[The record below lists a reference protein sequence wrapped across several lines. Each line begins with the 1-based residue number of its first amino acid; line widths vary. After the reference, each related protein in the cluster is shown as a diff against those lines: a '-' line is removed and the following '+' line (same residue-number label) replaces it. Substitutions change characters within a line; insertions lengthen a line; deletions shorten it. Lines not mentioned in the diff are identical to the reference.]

1 MHEQAV
7 AIVGIGCRFPGADG
21 PDAFWSLLERR
32 GRGIREISAD
42 RWSLDGFFDPDPDA
56 PDRSYAKHAGL
67 LEHIRRFDPAF
78 FGLSRREAAA
88 MDPQQRIL
96 LQVAYD
102 AVADSGMPLRRLSQA
117 ETGVFIGVSNTDYG
131 LLQRYRTQG
140 EEPFAGTNVALS
152 IVANRLSNRFDFSG
166 PSVGIDTA
174 CSSSLV
180 ALSQA
185 CRSLASG
192 ECNMALAGGVNV
204 LLDPR
209 MFKTFCK
216 ARMLSPAGRIAA
228 FDVRA
233 DGFVRGEGAGVVVL
247 KPLQRALDEGDRIYA
262 VVRATRVNQDGRT
275 GTITAPN
282 QAAQIAIME
291 ALCAQAAVDPQ
302 QVIYAEAHGT
312 GTPLGDPIEAA
323 AIGAVFGGAERAAP
337 LLLGSVKPNI
347 GHLEPAAGIA
357 GLIKTALCLHR
368 RRILPNVDFERPNP
382 EIPFED
388 LKLEVATESRSLAK
402 GRARAFALVN
412 SFGFGGTNACALLEA
427 FDGGVRPK
435 PAALPAMEAWSRR
448 APITVSAASEAALRT
463 GAGRLVD
470 ALAPGGAL
478 ERTSCPELAA
488 GLARSRDHFRHRAV
502 LLAGDRD
509 DLIESLR
516 TLEAGQLE
524 ERADRKVPPRQ
535 VVGQAQPNRRLA
547 LTLSGQGGQWWGM
560 GRRLLTAHPV
570 YRDFAETFDAAFRPI
585 AGWSTVE
592 ALMAAEDESRVD
604 DAAVTP
610 ALTFV
615 VQAGLAAVWE
625 AWGVRP
631 ELLIGHSFGEVTA
644 AYLAGALS
652 LETVAHLVNERGLI
666 RDRIGTEGGMAAIG
680 LSAERLAKRLP
691 PEARIEIA
699 AYNAPS
705 LVTVS
710 GDGSAIDGLIAE
722 LARDDPDIVARRLNL
737 DFAWHSSWLAPGE
750 QAFKSAVGE
759 IACEPPT
766 LPVLS
771 TVTGRLE
778 TRFDTDHW
786 WRNLRQ
792 PVLYR
797 QAIDAAL
804 DRGIDTFLELGPHRT
819 LSGLTAGCAA
829 ARGRDVKTVSALH
842 RDWDDFEALGVAL
855 AELHSWGIDID
866 WDGVFPGPRPH
877 LALPG
882 YAWDEEA
889 FWQEP
894 EEVGA
899 VLRAEAGHPWLGRR
913 SRGPVAGWSNEISL
927 ASHRDLAGHEI
938 DGVAVF
944 PAACTIEMMVAAARA
959 LKGPGP
965 VELADV
971 ILHDRLVIV
980 PDDQVQLR
988 TLYEPDRGTL
998 RIYSRCRERERDW
1011 TLRSEARLVDGPL
1024 GPRRGD
1030 VIEPPAGRDPDIRS
1044 EGFYAS
1050 ALARGYRYGEA
1061 FRGLTRI
1068 WHVDE
1073 DLIAA
1078 ALVPDKHPKP
1088 ADEISL
1094 DPRLLDACLQ
1104 TLLADV
1110 TALWDTDG
1118 LLLPTGIHRLRVD
1131 GTLAREALVRAR
1143 CRGST
1148 QPGAADVRIQCP
1160 SGGQVE
1166 VRGLHMQG
1174 LPKQSGAQQASAD
1187 APAFYGETFQ
1197 AVALPGLQ
1205 EGAKGHWL
1213 LFGKPGLHTDAAEAA
1228 LKSRGG
1234 SVTVRPLPDASQ
1246 AGAVDEIA
1254 ALADTLVE
1262 TAYRGIVYLASGSAT
1277 PANGHGDLPEAVER
1291 SVLALTALGQ
1301 ALVEARQASPV
1312 PPVWIVTQKARCAEQ
1327 DETLSPQGLVQ
1338 RPLIGLARTLAIE
1351 APELDIRLIDLD
1363 GLSLE
1368 QAERAVAVIAGHSSE
1383 TEVLVRQGDILAP
1396 RIERKAADELRPRL
1410 LARKAL
1416 PEGGGFGLAS
1426 VGQSGIEGL
1435 DWRGEERRAPDAG
1448 EARVAVRAAGLNFRD
1463 VMAATGLLP
1472 DGAEPDD
1479 AMAALGLEFAGT
1491 VLETG
1496 PEVEG
1501 LKSGDRV
1508 LGLARGAL
1516 RDEIVVPAQALW
1528 PLPPGLSVM
1537 EAAGLPAAY
1546 LTAHYA
1552 LNRLA
1557 QLRPGER
1564 VLIHTATG
1572 GVGLAA
1578 LALARHIGAEIFATA
1593 GSAEK
1598 RAVLTARG
1606 VAHVMESRSL
1616 AFSDEILA
1624 ATGGRGVDVV
1634 LNALPGAYVDKGLA
1648 CLAPYGCF
1656 VELGKRDIYGD
1667 RPLGLKAL
1675 KANVSFHVVDLAAMI
1690 ADRPDLLRALW
1701 AEIAE
1706 LLRAEAVEPLP
1717 TTVFPASKVREA
1729 FRHFAAAR
1737 QIGKV
1742 VVALDDPNVEAIQPT
1757 EAPLRL
1763 KGDASYLV
1771 TGGTRGFGFA
1781 VAQWLA
1787 RQGAGRLVLASRS
1800 GKAAGEV
1807 LPEIERLRD
1816 EGVEVATRA
1825 LNVTDPAAMQETIA
1839 ELVASDKPLRG
1850 VVHAAASYN
1859 DALLAE
1865 MSPAAVLETLRP
1877 KVAGAWNL
1885 YRALQEAHA
1894 GIDVLLLFSSL
1905 TQFLG
1910 WPGQS
1915 NYAAA
1920 NAFLEGFA
1928 AHCRAAGL
1936 PAQTVNWG
1944 ALGGSGFVA
1953 RDAALARYLESAGMR
1968 PISDDTALAALHKAL
1983 NSAEP
1988 VVTFAGVDWAQLVT
2002 AHPSLADVPYL
2013 SAVIGPTTGRPSS
2026 QRAAIDAARGP
2037 ARADLIRKAV
2047 TAQVAR
2053 VLRAPPETVDA
2064 KLALGDLGIDSLSSF
2079 ELRNCIE
2086 AALGLSLPL
2095 QRFQEASTVERL
2107 SLLVDDVLAE
2117 TFEPTA
2123 GEPPTDGP
2131 VAAPID
2137 QGAATMQ
2144 NGRQSG
2150 RSVAQSG

>member
-32 GRGIREISAD
+32 GRGIREISPD

-102 AVADSGMPLRRLSQA
+102 AVADSGTTLRRLSQA

-140 EEPFAGTNVALS
+140 AEPFAGTNVALS

-185 CRSLASG
+185 CRSLASR
-192 ECNMALAGGVNV
+192 ECEVALAGGVNV

-216 ARMLSPAGRIAA
+216 ARMLSPSGRIAA
-228 FDVRA
+228 FDARA

-247 KPLQRALDEGDRIYA
+247 KPLQRALDDGDRIYA

-302 QVIYAEAHGT
+302 QVVYAEAHGT

-323 AIGAVFGGAERAAP
+323 AIGAVFGGSGRAAP

-357 GLIKTALCLHR
+357 GFIKTALCLHR

-382 EIPFED
+382 EIPFEE
-388 LKLEVATESRSLAK
+388 LKIEVAAEARSLAN
-402 GRARAFALVN
+402 GHARAFALVN

-427 FDGGVRPK
+427 FDGDVRPK
-435 PAALPAMEAWSRR
+435 PAALPAMEAWNRR
-448 APITVSAASEAALRT
+448 APVTVSAASEAALRT
-463 GAGRLVD
+463 GAGRLAD

-478 ERTSCPELAA
+478 EHTSCPELAA

-502 LLAGDRD
+502 ILAGDRD

-516 TLEAGQLE
+516 TLEAGRME
-524 ERADRKVPPRQ
+524 ERADRKAPPRQ

-547 LTLSGQGGQWWGM
+547 VTLSGQGGQWWGM
-560 GRRLLTAHPV
+560 GRRLLTAYPV

-585 AGWSTVE
+585 AGWSAVE

-666 RDRIGTEGGMAAIG
+666 RDRIDTEGGMAAIG
-680 LSAERLAKRLP
+680 LSAERLAERLP

-710 GDGSAIDGLIAE
+710 GDGSAIDALIAE
-722 LARDDPDIVARRLNL
+722 LARDDPDMVARRLNL

-750 QAFKSAVGE
+750 RAFKSAVGE
-759 IACEPPT
+759 IACEQPT

-771 TVTGRLE
+771 TVTGRPE

-819 LSGLTAGCAA
+819 LSSLTAGCAA

-842 RDWDDFEALGVAL
+842 RDWNDFEALGVAL
-855 AELHSWGIDID
+855 AELHTWGIDID
-866 WDGVFPGPRPH
+866 WDGIFPGSRPH

-882 YAWDEEA
+882 YAWDEDA

-894 EEVGA
+894 EEAGA
-899 VLRAEAGHPWLGRR
+899 VLRAEAGHPWLGHRDH
-913 SRGPVAGWSNEISL
+913 GPVAAWSNEISL
-927 ASHRDLAGHEI
+927 ASHRELVDHEI
-938 DGVAVF
+938 DGVSVF
-944 PAACTIEMMVAAARA
+944 PAACTIEMMVAAART
-959 LKGPGP
+959 LKGAGP
-965 VELADV
+965 VELTDV
-971 ILHDRLVIV
+971 TLKERLVIG
-980 PDDQVQLR
+980 PDDQIQLR

-998 RIYSRCRERERDW
+998 RIYSRGRERERDW

-1024 GPRRGD
+1024 APPREDIIG
-1030 VIEPPAGRDPDIRS
+1030 PPAGRGPEIRS
-1044 EGFYAS
+1044 EAFYA
-1050 ALARGYRYGEA
+1050 AARARGYRYGDA

-1068 WHVDE
+1068 WRDDDHVIATARVSGTHPRPEDE
-1073 DLIAA
+1073 
-1078 ALVPDKHPKP
+1078 V
-1088 ADEISL
+1088 SL
-1094 DPRLLDACLQ
+1094 DPRLLDVCLQ

-1110 TALWDTDG
+1110 TALSDSDG
-1118 LLLPTGIHRLRVD
+1118 LLLPTGIHRVRVD
-1131 GTLAREALVRAR
+1131 GTLAREALVRTR
-1143 CRGST
+1143 CRGGA
-1148 QPGAADVRIQCP
+1148 QPGAADIRILCP

-1166 VRGLHMQG
+1166 IRGLRMQG

-1197 AVALPGLQ
+1197 AVALPGLE

-1213 LFGKPGLHTDAAEAA
+1213 LFGEPGSGADAIEAV
-1228 LKSRGG
+1228 LKGRGG
-1234 SVTVRPLPDASQ
+1234 AVTVRPLPNASQ
-1246 AGAVDEIA
+1246 AGAADEIA
-1254 ALADTLVE
+1254 ALAETLTE
-1262 TAYRGIVYLASGSAT
+1262 SAHRGIVYLASEGAT
-1277 PANGHGDLPEAVER
+1277 PSNGHGDLPAAVER

-1301 ALVEARQASPV
+1301 ALAEARRASPV
-1312 PPVWIVTQKARCAEQ
+1312 PPVWIVTRKARCAPQ
-1327 DETLSPQGLVQ
+1327 DGALGPQGLMQ

-1351 APELDIRLIDLD
+1351 CPELDIRLIDLD
-1363 GLSLE
+1363 GLGVK

-1383 TEVLVRQGDILAP
+1383 TEVLVRQDDILAP
-1396 RIERKAADELRPRL
+1396 RIERKAADELRPRR
-1410 LARKAL
+1410 LARGML
-1416 PEGGGFGLAS
+1416 PEGGAFRLAS
-1426 VGQSGIEGL
+1426 VGEAGIGGL
-1435 DWRGEERRAPDAG
+1435 DWRSEERQAPNMG
-1448 EARVAVRAAGLNFRD
+1448 EARVAVSAAGLNFRD

-1491 VLETG
+1491 VQETG
-1496 PEVEG
+1496 PEA
-1501 LKSGDRV
+1501 KNFKPGDRV

-1516 RDEIVVPAQALW
+1516 RDQIVVPAQALW
-1528 PLPPGLSVM
+1528 PLPPGLSAT
-1537 EAAGLPAAY
+1537 EAASLPAVY
-1546 LTAHYA
+1546 LTAHYG

-1557 QLRPGER
+1557 HLRPVER

-1593 GSAEK
+1593 GGAEK
-1598 RAVLTARG
+1598 RAELKARG
-1606 VAHVMESRSL
+1606 VEHVMDSRSL
-1616 AFSDEILA
+1616 AFSDEVLA

-1634 LNALPGAYVDKGLA
+1634 LNALPGAYMDKGLA
-1648 CLAPYGCF
+1648 CLAPYGRF
-1656 VELGKRDIYGD
+1656 VELGKRDVYGD
-1667 RPLGLKAL
+1667 RPLGLNAL

-1690 ADRPDLLRALW
+1690 SDLPDLLRELW
-1701 AEIAE
+1701 VEIAE
-1706 LLRAEAVEPLP
+1706 LLRAKAVEPLP

-1729 FRHFAAAR
+1729 FRHFAAAK

-1742 VVALDDPNVEAIQPT
+1742 VVALDDPNVETVQPI

-1800 GKAAGEV
+1800 GEAADEA
-1807 LPEIERLRD
+1807 LPEIERLRG
-1816 EGVEVATRA
+1816 EGVEVVTRA
-1825 LNVTDPAAMQETIA
+1825 LDVTDPASVQETIV

-1859 DALLAE
+1859 DALLPE

-1885 YRALQEAHA
+1885 YCALQAAHA
-1894 GIDVLLLFSSL
+1894 EIDVLLLFSSL
-1905 TQFLG
+1905 TQLLG

-1928 AHCRAAGL
+1928 AHCRSAGY
-1936 PAQTVNWG
+1936 PAQTINWG

-1953 RDAALARYLESAGMR
+1953 RDEALARYLESAGMR
-1968 PISDDTALAALHKAL
+1968 PICDDTALAALHKAL

-1988 VVTFAGVDWAQLVT
+1988 VVTFAGVDWAQLVA
-2002 AHPSLADVPYL
+2002 AHPSLADAPYL

-2026 QRAAIDAARGP
+2026 QRAAIDAARGA

-2053 VLRAPPETVDA
+2053 VLRAPPETVDTA
-2064 KLALGDLGIDSLSSF
+2064 LALGDLGIDSLSSF
-2079 ELRNCIE
+2079 ELRNGIE

-2107 SLLVDDVLAE
+2107 SLLVDDVLAG
-2117 TFEPTA
+2117 TSEPFA
-2123 GEPPTDGP
+2123 DEPSADAP